1 MASDA
6 ANFTRA
12 LLGQGLLMGWGD
24 EAEAWL
30 RSKIGERA
38 YEDELADINREYGEF
53 ARRRPIAS
61 LATEFAGGTLPLVGA
76 MMAAP
81 FTGGATAPAAAAAGA
96 RTTGALARLANNP
109 VVRGAT
115 GVLSSLAAN
124 PLSRGAATGAVTG
137 AISGAGAAQP
147 GERGEGAFAGA
158 QIGGVLGGAAPL
170 VIRGGGAGYNWLKN
184 RLAPS
189 EETLIETAAGRINRA
204 LSNALEGQGMTPQQ
218 AAAVLEADR
227 LRGIPSTFANVD
239 PALVDLAEV
248 AAQRSGASPR
258 IVEGALGRQTE
269 DARERVFERAKS
281 AISDKNYYDDEYRMV
296 QELRDQASTLYDEA
310 YAFGSVMDPRIMT
323 VLKNTKF
330 KGFYD
335 KAREIAETEKMAAKL
350 RGEDTSKYDLEELYK
365 FDKKGNI
372 VSVNVPDV
380 RTLDYIKRGIDATID
395 SGFRGQGMST
405 AEANALKELRNQFVK
420 ALDEATVDPQTG
432 TSAYKAARSVYAGDM
447 EVLDAMR
454 TGRTKFNSL
463 NSKEIAKMF
472 DEMGQAERDAFRTGA
487 IQSIYDKLMNPSG
500 DINAAKRLIG
510 SREYTAKMKELFDSP
525 AQFDLFEAALEREKQ
540 LYEQS
545 SRILSGSP
553 TARRAAAREAFEE
566 QPGAGAVIADTIT
579 TLSPTAALTNLVAR
593 IARSATMTDGMAKE
607 VSKMLMSSDPT
618 EVAAAVKL
626 LEDYGARAIKGAKK
640 LSAGEAGAIS
650 GTMAA
655 FPPPPLTDE
664 APNIEAAIEE
674 KRSAV
679 STQGGP
685 NIEDAIRE
693 RKRKREEGQREE
705 GLNLTIDQPADM
717 QP

>member
-12 LLGQGLLMGWGD
+12 LLGQGLLLGWGD

-61 LATEFAGGTLPLVGA
+61 LATEFAGGALPAVGA
-76 MMAAP
+76 VMAAP
-81 FTGGATAPAAAAAGA
+81 FTGGATAPAAA
-96 RTTGALARLANNP
+96 GALARLA
-109 VVRGAT
+109 
-115 GVLSSLAAN
+115 AN
-124 PLSRGAATGAVTG
+124 PLVRGAATGAVTG

-147 GERGEGAFAGA
+147 GERGEGAFEGA
-158 QIGGVLGGAAPL
+158 QIGGVLGAAAPL

-269 DARERVFERAKS
+269 GSRERVYERAKS
-281 AISDKNYYDDEYRMV
+281 ELGGGNYYDDEFQMV
-296 QELRDQASTLYDEA
+296 QDLRAQADTLYDDA

-323 VLKNTKF
+323 ALKNTKF

-365 FDKKGNI
+365 FDKEGNI
-372 VSVNVPDV
+372 VGVNVPDV

-395 SGFRGQGMST
+395 IGFKGQGMST
-405 AEANALKELRNQFVK
+405 AEANALKDLRKVFVN
-420 ALDEATVDPQTG
+420 AIDEATVDPQTG
-432 TSAYKAARSVYAGDM
+432 RSAYKTARKVYAGDM
-447 EVLDAMR
+447 EVLDALR
-454 TGRTKFNSL
+454 DGREKFNSM
-463 NSKEIAKMF
+463 NSKEVAKMF
-472 DEMGQAERDAFRTGA
+472 DGMGQAERDAFRTGA

-500 DINAAKRLIG
+500 NINAAQRLVG
-510 SREYTAKMKELFDSP
+510 SPEYIAKMRELFDSP

-553 TARRAAAREAFEE
+553 TARRTAAREAFEE

-626 LEDYGARAIKGAKK
+626 LEEYGSKAAVGAKK
-640 LSAGEAGAIS
+640 LSLGEAGAIS

-655 FPPPPLTDE
+655 FPPPPVTDE
-664 APNIEAAIEE
+664 APNIEAAIEA

-679 STQGGP
+679 GTQGGP

-693 RKRKREEGQREE
+693 RKKKREE
-705 GLNLTIDQPADM
+705 GLNLTIDEPADM